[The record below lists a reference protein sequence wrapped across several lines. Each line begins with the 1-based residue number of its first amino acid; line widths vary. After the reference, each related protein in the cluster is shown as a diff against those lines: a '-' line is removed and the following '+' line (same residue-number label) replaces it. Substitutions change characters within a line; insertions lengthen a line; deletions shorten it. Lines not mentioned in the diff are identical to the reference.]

1 MPGPGIKLLLP
12 RALNHCPGHIC
23 LHIFLKNHCPSYC
36 LSWEAVALA
45 SICLVFLEVGLGEN
59 CDLSTVQMT
68 FTTAVEFYR
77 CYFFLWECG
86 ASFGGIIINHVLS
99 LYLKYRYMSLLKAC
113 PLKKF
118 WKISECIRLKKVTS
132 NFPCL
137 LRKCNSL

>member
-12 RALNHCPGHIC
+12 RALSHCPGHIC
-23 LHIFLKNHCPSYC
+23 LRILKKNHCPSYC

-77 CYFFLWECG
+77 CFFFFE
-86 ASFGGIIINHVLS
+86 NVVQVLEGLLLIVYC

-113 PLKKF
+113 PLKKI
-118 WKISECIRLKKVTS
+118 WEISECIRLKKVTS
-132 NFPCL
+132 NSPCL
-137 LRKCNSL
+137 FRKCNSL